1 MSDSDTPEVRALRH
15 TCRPCGTVLSAES
28 EEALVHLVQE
38 HARDYHDVDLRDAY
52 APAAFVAML
61 RREQALYWDAIE
73 HLLPAAAR
81 EDPLGAALGPRE
93 REVAEY
99 VVHGFTNR
107 QIAERLGIR
116 ERTVSTHLQNIFRKL
131 DVSSRVVLTAMV
143 RGADR
148 AAETALLPE
157 DDPFRA
163 PLRSDLFPKE

>member
-1 MSDSDTPEVRALRH
+1 MSDCDTSEARALRH

-28 EEALVHLVQE
+28 EEELVRLVRQ
-38 HARDYHDVDLRDAY
+38 HARTYHDVDLGDAY
-52 APAAFVAML
+52 TPAAFVAML
-61 RREQALYWDAIE
+61 RREQVLYWDAIE
-73 HLLPAAAR
+73 HLLPAEAR
-81 EDPLGAALGPRE
+81 EDPLRTALAPRE

-107 QIAERLGIR
+107 QIAERMGIS

-131 DVSSRVVLTAMV
+131 DVTSRVVLTAMA